1 MAHYAIL
8 NMSNVVT
15 KVITGGDEGDTDTN
29 WELFYQDMFKQV
41 CKRTSYNTKSGKHL
55 LGGTPFRKNYAA
67 VGYTYDQQRDAFIP
81 PKPYDSWVLNEDTCN
96 WVAPIQRPDNDKI
109 NLWNENDKT
118 WTQIDH

>member
-15 KVITGGDEGDTDTN
+15 KVITGRDEGDTDTN

-41 CKRTSYNTKSGKHL
+41 CKRTSYNTRFGKHV

-81 PKPYDSWVLNEDTCN
+81 PKPYDSWALNEDTCN
-96 WVAPIQRPDNDKI
+96 WEAPIQRPNNDKI

-118 WTQIDH
+118 WTQIDN

>member
-1 MAHYAIL
+1 
-8 NMSNVVT
+8 
-15 KVITGGDEGDTDTN
+15 
-29 WELFYQDMFKQV
+29 MFKQV

>member
-15 KVITGGDEGDTDTN
+15 KVITGRDEGDTDTN